1 MVTIKDVA
9 SKAKVSPATVSNVLN
24 GRGHV
29 SEATRQ
35 RVLQIV
41 QEYGYRANIH
51 AQQLVT
57 QRSRIVAIKL
67 PELSG
72 LGEAGIPN
80 STFFLNIVN
89 AATEAAEELDYAIVV
104 LPSRV
109 STGSFRRFG
118 IDGYILV
125 DPADHDAEFVE
136 GTPTVTIG
144 AGDSFQGSSVHI
156 DNDHAAALH
165 IALEQ
170 FKGHRKSRPAI
181 VKDST
186 HRAYVETIADAFSD
200 LSEAAGVTPLIF
212 ELVSL
217 EPEELDALLDT
228 LTSLQ
233 VDSIYAT
240 SDDIALGLLRR
251 AQQRQ
256 INVPDDLAII
266 SAVDSLALTFTSPAI
281 SAMEL
286 FPRLAGEKAL
296 KSLVNA
302 IESQVHDQETQL
314 IPAEFV
320 NRGTV

>member
-9 SKAKVSPATVSNVLN
+9 SKAKVSPATVSNVIN
-24 GRGHV
+24 GRGHA
-29 SEATRQ
+29 SEITRQ

-67 PELSG
+67 PELIG
-72 LGEAGIPN
+72 AGEAGIPN

-89 AATEAAEELDYAIVV
+89 AATEAAEELDYAVVV

-109 STGSFRRFG
+109 SVGSLRRFG

-136 GTPTVTIG
+136 GTPTVTI
-144 AGDSFQGSSVHI
+144 AASESFQGSSVRI

-165 IALEQ
+165 TALGQ
-170 FKGHRKSRPAI
+170 FRVHRKIHTAI

-186 HRAYVETIADAFSD
+186 HRAYVELIADAFSE
-200 LSEAAGVTPLIF
+200 LSQSLGVEPVIF

-217 EPEELDALLDT
+217 EPQELDDLLDT
-228 LTSLQ
+228 LTALK
-233 VDSIYAT
+233 VDSIYVT
-240 SDDIALGLLRR
+240 SDDIALALLRR
-251 AQQRQ
+251 AQERL
-256 INVPDDLAII
+256 IGVPEDLAII
-266 SAVDSLALTFTSPAI
+266 SAVDSLSLTFTSPPI

-286 FPRLAGEKAL
+286 FPRLAGERAL
-296 KSLVNA
+296 RSLVSA
-302 IESQVHDQETQL
+302 IELHVNDGETHL

-320 NRGTV
+320 GRGTV

>member
-9 SKAKVSPATVSNVLN
+9 AKAQVSPATVSNVLN
-24 GRGHV
+24 DRGHV
-29 SEATRQ
+29 SEKTRQ
-35 RVLQIV
+35 RVLQVV
-41 QEYGYRANIH
+41 QELGYRANIH

-57 QRSRIVAIKL
+57 HRSRIVAIKL
-67 PELSG
+67 PELSA
-72 LGEAGIPN
+72 LGEGNIPN
-80 STFFLNIVN
+80 SSFFLNIVN
-89 AATEAAEELDYAIVV
+89 AATEAAEELDYAVVV

-109 STGSFRRFG
+109 STGSFGRFG

-125 DPADHDAEFVE
+125 DPADHDAEFIE

-144 AGDSFQGSSVHI
+144 AGENFRGSSVHI

-165 IALEQ
+165 VGLKQ
-170 FKGHRKSRPAI
+170 FRANQKRRTAV

-186 HRAYVETIADAFSD
+186 HRAYVEMIAAAFLD
-200 LSEAAGVTPLIF
+200 LSQAREEEPLLF

-217 EPEELDALLDT
+217 EPEQLDALLDN
-228 LTSLQ
+228 LVSVK
-233 VDSIYAT
+233 VDSVYAT

-251 AQQRQ
+251 AQERQ
-256 INVPDDLAII
+256 IRVPDDLAII
-266 SAVDSLALTFTSPAI
+266 SAVDSLTLTFTSPAI

-296 KSLVNA
+296 TCLVNA
-302 IESQVHDQETQL
+302 IESRVGEPETLL

-320 NRGTV
+320 RRGTT